1 MFMQFLKDKKLFV
14 LVILVSFIFTVLGQQ
29 KQKIGRLVG
38 TISFGNEETRTFTKF
53 SPKTS
58 IILISK
64 GKKRTIISNEEGD
77 YLVELPTEK
86 YCIFSIK
93 SEDGKELKLWS
104 SQNNCFKIHN
114 NKSTRFDINLLE

>member
-14 LVILVSFIFTVLGQQ
+14 LVILVSFVFTVLGQQ

-77 YLVELPTEK
+77 YLVELPTGK